1 MLIDMHM
8 HIWPGSADSHM
19 SLKDAVDQGKKLGLD
34 GICITDHDSLEIR
47 EEAEKYSKKTG
58 YPIFVGVEILTYEGD
73 IVVFGIDEV
82 PDRMLH
88 VWELLD
94 IIEKNNGVAI
104 AAHPYRKNN
113 RGLEDGIK
121 DVYERLDG
129 IEVLNGNT
137 PIDLNTEANNISV
150 ALNLGR
156 VGASDA
162 HHKHEVGRYATK
174 FNKKITSVEELIDE
188 IRGGEFLPATYAG
201 GGYHLNHDNSKL
213 KANKDAGII
222 IHRGA

>member
-1 MLIDMHM
+1 
-8 HIWPGSADSHM
+8 M
-19 SLKDAVDQGKKLGLD
+19 SLEDAVDQGKRLGLD
-34 GICITDHDSLEIR
+34 GICITDHDSLDIK
-47 EEAEKYSKKTG
+47 EEAGRYSEETG

-73 IVVFGIDEV
+73 IVVFGLDEV

-88 VWELLD
+88 VCELLE
-94 IIEKNNGVAI
+94 IVEKNNGVAI

-113 RGLEDGIK
+113 RGLGDGIK
-121 DVYERLDG
+121 DVYERLNG

-137 PIDLNTEANNISV
+137 PIDLNIEANNISV
-150 ALNLGR
+150 ALDLGR
-156 VGASDA
+156 IGASDA

-174 FNKKITSVEELIDE
+174 FNKKITSTEELVDE
-188 IRGGEFLPATYAG
+188 IRGGEFLPVTYIA
-201 GGYHLNHDNSKL
+201 GGYHLNNNSGKL